1 MRSIV
6 CVKFIGEMSA
16 IRAVLKPQFS
26 FHLRPLIRVR
36 PDVRETMSTTT
47 WDATKF
53 RKEKK
58 ARLLNE
64 ENTFSKFLNTS
75 DETIESTVTRICEAN
90 NVEEFLPLQNEKF
103 MVCTELCEELDV
115 QIPSFAL
122 GSFTDPTSLSDYLKE
137 QRLEL
142 RKLIDS
148 RNIAYPDNVSFE

>member
-1 MRSIV
+1 
-6 CVKFIGEMSA
+6 
-16 IRAVLKPQFS
+16 
-26 FHLRPLIRVR
+26 
-36 PDVRETMSTTT
+36 MSTTT